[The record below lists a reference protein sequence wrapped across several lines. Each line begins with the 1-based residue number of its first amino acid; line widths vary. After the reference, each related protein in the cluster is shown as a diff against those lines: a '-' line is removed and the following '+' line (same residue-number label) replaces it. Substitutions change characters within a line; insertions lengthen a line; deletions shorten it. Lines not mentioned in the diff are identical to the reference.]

1 MSKFSIG
8 IDKFKTYAN
17 AFVMFPAICFMTAVA
32 IQEVK
37 KNKNRNGE
45 ESNE

>member
-1 MSKFSIG
+1 MNN
-8 IDKFKTYAN
+8 FKKYVN

-37 KNKNRNGE
+37 KTKAETTRKA
-45 ESNE
+45 SR